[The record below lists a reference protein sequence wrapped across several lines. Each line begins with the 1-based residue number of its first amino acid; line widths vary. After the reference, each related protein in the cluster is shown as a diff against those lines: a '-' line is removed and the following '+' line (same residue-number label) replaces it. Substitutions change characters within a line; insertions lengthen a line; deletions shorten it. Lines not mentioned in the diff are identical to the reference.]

1 MLGKCICV
9 NQLYRP
15 HMCVFVC
22 SYNNI
27 NTFRRWSV
35 SRVWPL
41 EEDFGG
47 KLWCKDE
54 IEKAWD
60 GAPFLAFLW
69 ALCPQSF
76 WPQPCSFD
84 YLDIQHSYVYDY
96 LFQFRRSQYW
106 PQKNLHFNIAAQC
119 HCRLLVD
126 IYGMLNLELLI
137 CSKSNTCNSHVCLP
151 IGGNSR
157 ESHEKMGKIQFR
169 HSYICCMNNVVHFF
183 CGVNFVVSLIF
194 SNCYYQATSMFYLMY
209 Q

>member
-1 MLGKCICV
+1 
-9 NQLYRP
+9 
-15 HMCVFVC
+15 MCVLVC
-22 SYNNI
+22 FYNNK

-41 EEDFGG
+41 EED
-47 KLWCKDE
+47 L
-54 IEKAWD
+54 
-60 GAPFLAFLW
+60 GANYDIKMRLAFLW
-69 ALCPQSF
+69 ALYPSH
-76 WPQPCSFD
+76 PQPCSFD
-84 YLDIQHSYVYDY
+84 YIGIEHTNVSVY

-106 PQKNLHFNIAAQC
+106 PQKNLHFNTAAQC

-169 HSYICCMNNVVHFF
+169 HSYICCMINVVDFF